1 LLEGRDLISGG
12 SGDAMGCKSLLEGRD
27 LISGG
32 TCDAISA
39 GFNRHPLSLSF
50 FH

>member
-32 TCDAISA
+32 SGDVM
-39 GFNRHPLSLSF
+39 GY
-50 FH
+50 

>member
-27 LISGG
+27 LIWK
-32 TCDAISA
+32 
-39 GFNRHPLSLSF
+39 
-50 FH
+50 